1 VRRSRRVVGAVPGP
15 AGDLSEDLPLPRA
28 VDDRPGRL
36 CAALA
41 LALALVMTLGAWHAE
56 RSLAEGLER
65 GVPEALIFVAAF
77 ALLGPRVG
85 ARPGRRA

>member
-1 VRRSRRVVGAVPGP
+1 
-15 AGDLSEDLPLPRA
+15 
-28 VDDRPGRL
+28 
-36 CAALA
+36 
-41 LALALVMTLGAWHAE
+41 MTLGAWHAE